1 MVRSKEGNSA
11 CNFGKLTPVILIGYF
26 DDEKKM
32 RECDDGEGIGFCNF
46 GQDAY
51 DEFLNFPPEVPRII
65 LDYRIYKRDGF
76 YIQILDLRTF
86 NFTQP
91 LMTSLPEKHED
102 YPNNTGKI

>member
-1 MVRSKEGNSA
+1 
-11 CNFGKLTPVILIGYF
+11 
-26 DDEKKM
+26 M

-51 DEFLNFPPEVPRII
+51 DEFLNFPLEVPRII
-65 LDYRIYKRDGF
+65 LDYRIYKTDGF